1 MSAWGMIL
9 TRLDVVLAALA
20 VLSALKSGY
29 NGTVRSL
36 INNIKQIPQ
45 VADRVD
51 RIGDKQEKMVDGL
64 IAVSVAQKKDDAE
77 VDTGEL
83 TDRLREG
90 ESYRVFLERNGRSGE
105 FSEEDPEESNRWPA
119 GEDDD

>member
-29 NGTVRSL
+29 NGTARSL

-64 IAVSVAQKKDDAE
+64 IAVSVAQEKDDAE

-105 FSEEDPEESNRWPA
+105 FSEEDPEESDPWPA